1 METVVRKGNGKGR
14 ESQMKGMKKVMEDYR
29 EKIGNYLDLEIRLMK
44 SVDVDVINEVMN
56 QLEQARKRGNR
67 VYICGN
73 GGSGSTASHFVC
85 DFNKGVSLEQE
96 QKYQFVCL
104 NDNLPQM
111 MAIANDIGYDQI
123 FKIPLVNVISPGDL
137 FIGIS
142 GSGNSENVVLA
153 AEYAK
158 ERNATVIGLTGYD
171 GGKLKKIA
179 DYSLHVPVS
188 NMQIVEDLHLM
199 LDHLMMWVLAEK

>member
-1 METVVRKGNGKGR
+1 MIKA
-14 ESQMKGMKKVMEDYR
+14 MKDYR
-29 EKIGNYLDLEIRLMK
+29 EKIRFYLDLETRLME
-44 SVDVDVINEVMN
+44 SVDIDEMNEVMN
-56 QLEQARKRGNR
+56 QLEQARVRGNR
-67 VYICGN
+67 IYICGN

-96 QKYQFVCL
+96 QKYQFICL
-104 NDNLPQM
+104 NDNMPQM

-123 FKIPLVNVISPGDL
+123 FKIPLVNVISPGDI

-142 GSGNSENVVLA
+142 GSGNSQNVLLA

-158 ERNATVIGLTGYD
+158 EQGATVIGLTGYD
-171 GGKLKKIA
+171 GGKLKELS

-188 NMQIVEDLHLM
+188 NMQIAEDLHLM
-199 LDHLMMWVLAEK
+199 FDHLMMWGLAGNCG